1 MGHPVCIAAKAG
13 QLKLLSIASEWV
25 YRKYTHEKGMWIFAL
40 ELTSSMGKHGAGGKG
55 FELTLPFMYKNC

>member
-40 ELTSSMGKHGAGGKG
+40 ELTWKSMAAKDSS
-55 FELTLPFMYKNC
+55 